1 MNFNKCERCGAFF
14 VSSNSVCPNCEPKDN
29 AELFKLKS
37 FIADNDC
44 PNSIESLATH
54 TGISVKNLNRFLK
67 QEDLET
73 YTSKLDINKIEN
85 RRAFPSMQGFFFIC
99 EYLGITPE
107 EFFNTNVSSPKKA
120 DALMKRIGALNSE
133 QIDHITFIID
143 DILE

>member
-1 MNFNKCERCGAFF
+1 MEYSKWFSGRLAQLRIEKG
-14 VSSNSVCPNCEPKDN
+14 VSARDMILS
-29 AELFKLKS
+29 LGQ
-37 FIADNDC
+37 
-44 PNSIESLATH
+44 IE
-54 TGISVKNLNRFLK
+54 I
-67 QEDLET
+67 
-73 YTSKLDINKIEN
+73 YINKIEN